1 MAKLPFV
8 VEPRLKPILEVI
20 GTDDSGKIEIQR
32 RGFLSAGE
40 KAFVSNGTQN
50 DDVSELMLNLVRK
63 VCSKFKL
70 DIKDAYEVTAQ
81 VISGVPEDEKLAEK
95 IRQAFSEEVTAVIT
109 AAINSSARSSFLKA
123 FCLLLY
129 RVDAELTAED
139 VMDVHPDIIEGL
151 VGLYDDEEAKS
162 TQRLIDAHEDAK
174 SEDVIED
181 IEKKSKRAK

>member
-8 VEPRLKPILEVI
+8 VEPRLKPVTETI
-20 GTDDSGKIEIQR
+20 GSEDSGKIEIQR

-40 KAFVSNGTQN
+40 KAFVSNGSQN
-50 DDVSELMLNLVRK
+50 DDVSELMLGLVRK
-63 VCSKFKL
+63 VCTKFKL
-70 DIKDAYEVTAQ
+70 DIKDAYEITAS
-81 VISGVPEDEKLAEK
+81 VISGTPEDEQLAEE
-95 IRQAFSEEVTAVIT
+95 IRQVFSEEVTAVIS

-129 RVDAELTAED
+129 RVDATLTAED

-162 TQRLIDAHEDAK
+162 VQRLVDAHEDQA
-174 SEDVIED
+174 SEEVIED
-181 IEKKSKRAK
+181 VEKKSARAK